1 MPTVYRKVFTDET
14 EEELKIMTRDEV
26 TLELSDKQR
35 AFCEYYVGKYNIKT
49 AAIKAGYSKKSA
61 HIFGWKLRTQPD
73 CNRYIAWLKL
83 RIANDLHVDV
93 MDIIDQYIRIAFADV
108 TDFVKI
114 ENGKLKLIDADSI
127 DGQLI
132 TKIRQGPHG
141 ITIELADKL
150 RAMEKLEHY
159 FDVMPKDW
167 RQKIEEKK
175 LELMRERIEIERIK
189 AGQQEVEDGDDG
201 FIEALKDSA
210 KETWGDE

>member
-1 MPTVYRKVFTDET
+1 
-14 EEELKIMTRDEV
+14 
-26 TLELSDKQR
+26 
-35 AFCEYYVGKYNIKT
+35 
-49 AAIKAGYSKKSA
+49 
-61 HIFGWKLRTQPD
+61 
-73 CNRYIAWLKL
+73 
-83 RIANDLHVDV
+83 